1 MNENQTKLLCQQVNE
16 RQRAIVE
23 CGLLIDALADE
34 CPNIE
39 RIQATW
45 QQTNLRVRGAIK
57 ELCTLEQQAPKE
69 EVN

>member
-1 MNENQTKLLCQQVNE
+1 MNKNKTKLPCQQVNE

-34 CPNIE
+34 SPNIE

-45 QQTNLRVRGAIK
+45 QQADLQVRGAIK

-69 EVN
+69 EVK